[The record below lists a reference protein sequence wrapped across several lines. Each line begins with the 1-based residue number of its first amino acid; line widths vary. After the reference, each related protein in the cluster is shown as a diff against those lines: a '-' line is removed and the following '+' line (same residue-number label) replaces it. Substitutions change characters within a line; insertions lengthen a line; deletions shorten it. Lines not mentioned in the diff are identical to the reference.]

1 MIAISCPF
9 ALWKKRFHYYY
20 RSQTKLR
27 EGNVFRGVCLATGGV
42 SVSGSMFLLGG
53 PRDPPGLRPPSPR
66 DPTIFP
72 EQRSPPCT
80 AKREL
85 YASYWNT
92 FLSVWFRHFILLVDA
107 VADLSK
113 SQWMDK
119 YTKALF
125 LEFILYNA
133 NVNLFSY
140 VTVLLEWPRT
150 NSPLYSLKVHSF
162 R

>member
-1 MIAISCPF
+1 MFS
-9 ALWKKRFHYYY
+9 
-20 RSQTKLR
+20 
-27 EGNVFRGVCLATGGV
+27 EVFVWP
-42 SVSGSMFLLGG
+42 LGG
-53 PRDPPGLRPPSPR
+53 DLCLWFHVPSGRSLGPPCTETPPETQPSSL
-66 DPTIFP
+66 D
-72 EQRSPPCT
+72 SPCT
-80 AKREL
+80 AKRGR

-92 FLSVWFRHFILLVDA
+92 CLIQTHFILLVDA